1 MASWL
6 NQRNAAMG
14 GFLAMVLLVVG
25 QVIYGR
31 PPKFSA
37 SQGSVVD
44 FYTQHHRTVLIGLI
58 LIGVAIPLYVWFIA
72 YLAVAVGGALG
83 AAVALGAL
91 LVAAAAG
98 VGDVLSLTLSRSI
111 TAGSD
116 SGAIRLAYEG
126 ATLAYTRLF
135 WAAIAVAI
143 PLAIAASKG
152 ALRSWVVWVAWLQA
166 ILMLLGGLSLKT
178 TGFFSPVGGMATI
191 AYAAYFIGTAAFALA
206 LWQASPTT
214 VSAPRTA

>member
-14 GFLAMVLLVVG
+14 GILAMVLLVVG

-44 FYTQHHRTVLIGLI
+44 FYTHHHRTVLIGLI

-116 SGAIRLAYEG
+116 AGAIRLTYEG

-178 TGFFSPVGGMATI
+178 AGFFSPVGGMATI

-206 LWQASPTT
+206 LWQAS
-214 VSAPRTA
+214 SATPRPA